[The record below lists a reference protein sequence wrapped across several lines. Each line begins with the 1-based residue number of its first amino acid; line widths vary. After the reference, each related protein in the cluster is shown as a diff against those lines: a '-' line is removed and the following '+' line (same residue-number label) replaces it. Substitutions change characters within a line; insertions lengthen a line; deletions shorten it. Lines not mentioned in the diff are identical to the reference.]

1 MNAASST
8 PKSSWEAL
16 YQQNPFVVGG
26 GIFPIEKL
34 TTWPILDRTKILKSV
49 RYWDKAGTE
58 SDDAAFTAGA
68 LIHMLKDNRFVI
80 EHVVRGQWSALDRE
94 EKIKFWAERD
104 RANSRPGAYE
114 VGVEQ
119 EPGSGGPE
127 LRVIYKGSRLARSYR
142 ESSSLTAANWAIAK
156 STSSGVCAADSWV
169 RIRA

>member
-1 MNAASST
+1 M
-8 PKSSWEAL
+8 
-16 YQQNPFVVGG
+16 
-26 GIFPIEKL
+26 
-34 TTWPILDRTKILKSV
+34 KSV

-68 LIHMLKDNRFVI
+68 LIHILKDNRFVI

-119 EPGSGGPE
+119 EPGSGGKE
-127 LRVIYKGSRLARSYR
+127 SAESTIRNLRGFKVYADKVTGPRRFGLSHLQPRYKAETSFWSRVAIRTTSWMRWFRFLMA
-142 ESSSLTAANWAIAK
+142 SL
-156 STSSGVCAADSWV
+156 
-169 RIRA
+169 RIRLTRAPGRSIG